1 MNNISQEYYAGN
13 NDLTF
18 FNQPSSH
25 KPFHISAVLFGGA
38 ALFALAFAGVFNKSA
53 IGFLYQIFFGGKVY
67 IKVYGF
73 GILHPLMQQSGYFNN
88 PLAGFG
94 FNFEAVA
101 NANGFAAFNIKAVA
115 FYFAC
120 GNGIGRLCAR
130 FKNAYGP

>member
-1 MNNISQEYYAGN
+1 MNNILQEYYAGN

-25 KPFHISAVLFGGA
+25 KPVHIPPVLFGGA
-38 ALFALAFAGVFNKSA
+38 ALFTLAFAGVSNKST
-53 IGFLYQIFFGGKVY
+53 IGFLNQIFFGGKVY
-67 IKVYGF
+67 VKVYGF

-115 FYFAC
+115 FYLTRSNSVSC
-120 GNGIGRLCAR
+120 LCTR
-130 FKNAYGP
+130 FKQAYGP